1 MKEKEKKFNCS
12 LTHYLDLRGTIMP
25 FSLLKISQALRVI
38 EPGDSLEVLWSDP
51 DTPADL
57 FKILPHNA
65 YELVGMDRVE
75 EKDPYFRLM
84 LLKRSVAVCAEEDGC
99 IRDGRCNQT
108 FFVNAA
114 EERWTSSKNKEDI
127 MTELNLSEINA
138 SSTVDA
144 RGSACPG
151 PLLEAKKGIGK
162 VKIGE
167 ILEIYSADSG
177 TRKDIPAWAKKVGHD
192 YLGML
197 EVDGYDKHFV
207 RRNK

>member
-1 MKEKEKKFNCS
+1 MSEKKKKFYGS
-12 LTHYLDLRGTIMP
+12 LTHYLDLRGTLMP
-25 FSLLKISQALRVI
+25 FSLLKISQSLRGI
-38 EPGDSLEVLWSDP
+38 APGDSLEVLWSDP

-84 LLKRSVAVCAEEDGC
+84 LLKRSVAGCAEEDGH
-99 IRDGRCNQT
+99 IRDGHNNQT
-108 FFVNAA
+108 FFVNTTL
-114 EERWTSSKNKEDI
+114 ERWISSKNKEDI
-127 MTELNLSEINA
+127 MTELNLSEIKA

-162 VKIGE
+162 VKVGE

-192 YLGML
+192 YLGIL